1 MDQLTGVVSTIF
13 TYCSLKQH
21 SVYRSASYLS
31 ILPSLH
37 PCIPSS
43 IYPSFHPYI
52 HLSIHPCIPSSI
64 YPSFHPYIHLS
75 IHPTL
80 PFLHLSNVSS
90 TYLSSFHQSV
100 HLSSHLSVFSLES
113 YCSLLLSF
121 NPSILPSSLLLFI
134 NSSPSIHLS
143 VISFGYC

>member
-52 HLSIHPCIPSSI
+52 HLSIHP
-64 YPSFHPYIHLS
+64 
-75 IHPTL
+75 TL

-100 HLSSHLSVFSLES
+100 HLSSLFSLES

>member
-31 ILPSLH
+31 ILPSL
-37 PCIPSS
+37 
-43 IYPSFHPYI
+43 
-52 HLSIHPCIPSSI
+52 HPCIPSSI